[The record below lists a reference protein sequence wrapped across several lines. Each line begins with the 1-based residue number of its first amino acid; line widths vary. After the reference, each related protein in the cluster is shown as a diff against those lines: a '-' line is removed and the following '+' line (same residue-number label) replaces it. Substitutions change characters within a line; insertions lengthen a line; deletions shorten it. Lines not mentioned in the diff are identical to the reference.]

1 MEPHYVCQ
9 QYICPSTHPHL
20 VFLHSDP
27 VQKPLP
33 YNVLRFCVP
42 DGGVGT
48 AQVVVELVKA
58 EVDVAAEDD
67 ARDDAKG
74 EHGNRD
80 PALGNLL

>member
-1 MEPHYVCQ
+1 
-9 QYICPSTHPHL
+9 
-20 VFLHSDP
+20 
-27 VQKPLP
+27 
-33 YNVLRFCVP
+33 
-42 DGGVGT
+42 
-48 AQVVVELVKA
+48 VELVKA